1 MMLIEVIKG
10 VFIANFKAAEH
21 PILNV
26 IVGGLWGGA
35 TAKAASCI
43 VTGKQIGRAHV

>member
-1 MMLIEVIKG
+1 MLMMLIEVIKG

-21 PILNV
+21 PIINV

-35 TAKAASCI
+35 TAKAAS
-43 VTGKQIGRAHV
+43 VEFIGAT